1 MKHPIYRIQ
10 AVEILDGYKLRLRF
24 SDNSEQVINFESVLA
39 GDLYGPLRDLTLFKQ
54 VRIDPEVHTLVWP
67 NGADFDPAIL
77 HNWPESGPE
86 FKALAEQWV
95 SAKHSL
101 T

>member
-24 SDNSEQVINFESVLA
+24 SDDSEQVIDFESVLA

-54 VRIDPEVHTLVWP
+54 VKIDPEVHTLAWP
-67 NGADFDPAIL
+67 NGADFDPAAL
-77 HNWPESGPE
+77 HDWPQYAQN
-86 FKALAEQWV
+86 FALRAQEWGRT
-95 SAKHSL
+95 AA
-101 T
+101 